1 MTPIDEIELKAAK
14 ARLQARGMA
23 AEDFS
28 FSVTHLPPDPDAFAM
43 FTQRYVITVTRNS
56 NAQALD
62 FLGGIGLD
70 WISSLDEALADGS
83 FD

>member
-1 MTPIDEIELKAAK
+1 MAPIDESELNAAK

-23 AEDFS
+23 PEDFA
-28 FSVTHLPPDPDAFAM
+28 FSITYLPPDPDAVAM
-43 FTQRYVITVTRNS
+43 FTQRYVITVTRTN
-56 NAQALD
+56 NAQSLD

-70 WISSLDEALADGS
+70 WPSSFDEALAEGC

>member
-1 MTPIDEIELKAAK
+1 MTPVDEAELEAAK
-14 ARLQARGMA
+14 ALLKTRGKA
-23 AEDFS
+23 AADFT
-28 FSVTHLPPDPDAFAM
+28 FSATHLPPDPDAVAM

-56 NAQALD
+56 NGRSLD

-70 WISSLDEALADGS
+70 WIGSFDEALAEGG